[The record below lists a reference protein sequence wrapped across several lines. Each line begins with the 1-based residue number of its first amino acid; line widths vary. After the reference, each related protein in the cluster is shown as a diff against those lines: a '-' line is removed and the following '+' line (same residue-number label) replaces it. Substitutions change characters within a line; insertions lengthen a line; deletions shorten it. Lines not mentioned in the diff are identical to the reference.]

1 MLLVSKSNEDVVAPD
16 MCVTAQ
22 TWNNTSTI
30 FVNSSATQM
39 LHNLQHLLFSILQKR
54 EVKDILLGSAH
65 SLLDWVTVESVMLPS
80 WMLLNYLLFSCMCS
94 L

>member
-22 TWNNTSTI
+22 SWNNTSTI

-39 LHNLQHLLFSILQKR
+39 LHNIQHLLFSILQKR
-54 EVKDILLGSAH
+54 EVKDILLAALILGF
-65 SLLDWVTVESVMLPS
+65 DWVTVKSVILPS
-80 WMLLNYLLFSCMCS
+80 
-94 L
+94 